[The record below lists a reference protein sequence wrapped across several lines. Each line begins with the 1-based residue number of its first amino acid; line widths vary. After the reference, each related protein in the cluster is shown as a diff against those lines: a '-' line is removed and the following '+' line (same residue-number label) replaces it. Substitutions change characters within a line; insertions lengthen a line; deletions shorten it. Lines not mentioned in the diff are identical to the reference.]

1 MNVRT
6 VTEALS
12 VSPQLSPG
20 DVVRAADQ
28 GFRSIICNRP
38 DGESPDQTPYASIA
52 TAAGA
57 AGLDVRAI
65 PIRGGAIDADSVRA
79 FDQALATMPKPVLA
93 YCRSGT
99 RSITLWA
106 MTQVGKRPPSEIVQY
121 AQAAGYDVS
130 GAVQAM
136 AGAQR

>member
-1 MNVRT
+1 MDVKT

-20 DVVRAADQ
+20 DVDRAADQ

-38 DGESPDQTPYASIA
+38 DGESPDQTPYAVIA
-52 TAAGA
+52 AAAEA
-57 AGLDVRAI
+57 AGLQARFI
-65 PIRGGAIDADSVRA
+65 PVWGGAIDPDSVRA
-79 FDQALATMPKPVLA
+79 FDQALSAMPTPILA

-106 MTQVGKRPPSEIVQY
+106 LSQADKSPAGEIVQR
-121 AQAAGYDVS
+121 AREAGYDVAAAVQSTS
-130 GAVQAM
+130 GAQS
-136 AGAQR
+136 